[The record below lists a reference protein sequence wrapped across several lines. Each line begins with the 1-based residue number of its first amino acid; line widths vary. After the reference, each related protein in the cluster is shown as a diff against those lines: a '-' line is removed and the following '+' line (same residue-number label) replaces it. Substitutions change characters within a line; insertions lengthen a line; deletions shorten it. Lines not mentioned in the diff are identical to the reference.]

1 MKFYPHGIGR
11 ERQAVTYDTV
21 KDHIVSYVQ
30 KTYKNGQDTA
40 VSLRDLRKK
49 DLNLLQPKRGASVAV
64 DSTEQQQEQAGMDIM
79 YQAELERYLDRK
91 DTLETNLTKAYALI
105 FSAYCNKTMQNRIE
119 EHPDYEST
127 IRDDPIELL
136 TKIKVLMHDPIR
148 AKYPFASLTEAMS
161 RMLNLKQIEN
171 EGLLDYVKRFKES
184 CDITKSHVGT
194 DILDKFVENTIEY
207 REETDATLQQ
217 EMKDGAF
224 DKWMAYLLIRN
235 SDQAKYGS
243 MMNGL
248 VSQFSLQNNQ
258 YPKTCTTATDI
269 LSSHRLDNRG
279 TTNKKKWSKPK
290 NNEDENASTQR
301 TSEANETS
309 FAQGNSDK
317 SCYCC
322 GKKGHL
328 SPDCP
333 QKNSIKKEDWAI
345 RKSQTVYVQN
355 EKQDDHQ
362 DDDSVGDN
370 VSTIS
375 RGSSKTIG
383 WSALLIK
390 QKESL
395 YTEDREIVS
404 RMKNCITLDTGSTLS
419 IFSNPALVEGIRTS
433 ETTLALNTNAGVSHS
448 NQEAIVPSFGKVY
461 YDANA
466 IANIFGFSDLKKK
479 HRITYDSDKEDAFS
493 VYMND
498 GVVKFECSPDGLYQ
512 FKVSKQ
518 YRDTLIKD
526 QEQEGTSNLISTVAE
541 NRAGYTQRQYERAK
555 EARRLYHIVGTPTVE
570 NFKSLLRMNVIK
582 NCPVTTEDV
591 NIAEKIFGKD
601 ISSLK
606 GKSTRRKPKPVRA
619 DLIEIPKELIEKHHE
634 VELCM
639 DTMYVNECGMLT
651 AIDKSLKFRS
661 LVLRNTK
668 QHLSFI
674 PIYRCGRRG

>member
-1 MKFYPHGIGR
+1 M
-11 ERQAVTYDTV
+11 V
-21 KDHIVSYVQ
+21 K
-30 KTYKNGQDTA
+30 
-40 VSLRDLRKK
+40 
-49 DLNLLQPKRGASVAV
+49 
-64 DSTEQQQEQAGMDIM
+64 
-79 YQAELERYLDRK
+79 
-91 DTLETNLTKAYALI
+91 
-105 FSAYCNKTMQNRIE
+105 
-119 EHPDYEST
+119 
-127 IRDDPIELL
+127 
-136 TKIKVLMHDPIR
+136 
-148 AKYPFASLTEAMS
+148 AKY
-161 RMLNLKQIEN
+161 
-171 EGLLDYVKRFKES
+171 
-184 CDITKSHVGT
+184 H
-194 DILDKFVENTIEY
+194 
-207 REETDATLQQ
+207 
-217 EMKDGAF
+217 KD
-224 DKWMAYLLIRN
+224 D
-235 SDQAKYGS
+235 
-243 MMNGL
+243 
-248 VSQFSLQNNQ
+248 
-258 YPKTCTTATDI
+258 
-269 LSSHRLDNRG
+269 
-279 TTNKKKWSKPK
+279 
-290 NNEDENASTQR
+290 NASTQR

-345 RKSQTVYVQN
+345 QKSQTVYVQN

-375 RGSSKTIG
+375 RGSSKIG

-512 FKVSKQ
+512 FKVSKHYQ
-518 YRDTLIKD
+518 DTLIKD

-555 EARRLYHIVGTPTVE
+555 EARRLYHIVL
-570 NFKSLLRMNVIK
+570 SLI
-582 NCPVTTEDV
+582 
-591 NIAEKIFGKD
+591 NI
-601 ISSLK
+601 
-606 GKSTRRKPKPVRA
+606 
-619 DLIEIPKELIEKHHE
+619 
-634 VELCM
+634 
-639 DTMYVNECGMLT
+639 
-651 AIDKSLKFRS
+651 
-661 LVLRNTK
+661 
-668 QHLSFI
+668 
-674 PIYRCGRRG
+674 